1 MKQIIKI
8 RTLKSDFGI
17 EDLWS
22 AYLFSTFF
30 LYMVKNNPGDLKS
43 VNIVV
48 GKELL
53 PDLQERVIIAL
64 NNLLKDS
71 YLEPSIN
78 ELQKHPTRFE
88 TILLNGRK
96 YKVNYRLSEVGRMA
110 YAIYC
115 LINFINDAILEGNEI
130 YLEFN

>member
-1 MKQIIKI
+1 MRQIIKI
-8 RTLKSDFGI
+8 KTIKSDFSI

-22 AYLFSTFF
+22 AYLFSTVF
-30 LYMVKNNPGDLKS
+30 LYLIKNNLDLKS
-43 VNIVV
+43 SNIVV
-48 GKELL
+48 GTGLL
-53 PDLQERVIIAL
+53 PDLQERVTIAL
-64 NNLLKDS
+64 GNLLKDG
-71 YLEPSIN
+71 YLEPSIY

-96 YKVNYRLSEVGRMA
+96 YKVNYRLSEIGRMA

-115 LINFINDAILEGNEI
+115 LVNFINDAISEGHEV